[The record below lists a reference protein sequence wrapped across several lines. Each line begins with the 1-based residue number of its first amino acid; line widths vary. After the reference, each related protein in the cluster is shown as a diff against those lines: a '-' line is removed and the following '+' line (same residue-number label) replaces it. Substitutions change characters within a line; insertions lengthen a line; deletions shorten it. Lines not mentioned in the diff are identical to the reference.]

1 MYQGLNQAQRRMTTF
16 QRNVNSIMGKVASI
30 FATVKIGETIKN
42 SVQDAMSVETSI
54 ENLNRTLQ
62 SSSQAFQQW
71 ANSQSQAY
79 GMSTQ
84 EAYKYGATFS
94 NLISS
99 FQSDSSQI
107 ANSTEDLMKA
117 TAIVASK
124 TGRTFEDASER
135 IRSGLLGSTEAIIL
149 SVA

>member
-1 MYQGLNQAQRRMTTF
+1 
-16 QRNVNSIMGKVASI
+16 MGKVASI

-62 SSSQAFQQW
+62 DSSQAFQQW
-71 ANSQSQAY
+71 ANSQAQAY
-79 GMSTQ
+79 GMSSQ
-84 EAYKYGATFS
+84 EAYKYGSTYS

-99 FQSDSSQI
+99 FQSDTNQL
-107 ANSTEDLMKA
+107 AGSTQELMKV
-117 TAIVASK
+117 TAIVSSK
-124 TGRTFEDASER
+124 TGRSFEETAER